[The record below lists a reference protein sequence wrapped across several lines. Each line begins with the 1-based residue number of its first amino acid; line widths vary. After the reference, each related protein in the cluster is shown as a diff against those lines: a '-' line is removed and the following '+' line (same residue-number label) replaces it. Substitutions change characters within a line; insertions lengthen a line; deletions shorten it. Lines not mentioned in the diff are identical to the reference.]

1 MKQLVSLT
9 WDDIQRDGHEGTGC
23 PLSRAIGRATGQEV
37 VVGTYSFALMDGFKT
52 KRYFLPSRAIR
63 FLNYYDSYN
72 ESLMSRI
79 KRWFYVRPFTFFLEL
94 K

>member
-1 MKQLVSLT
+1 MKTVISVT
-9 WDDIQRDGHEGTGC
+9 WDDIRSDGHEGRLC
-23 PLSRAIGRATGQEV
+23 PLSRAIRRVVHQEV
-37 VVGTYSFALMDGFKT
+37 VVGTYSFAIMDGFKT
-52 KRYFLPSRAIR
+52 QRYFLPSRAIR